1 MIHLFANVVNAQ
13 NILYK
18 ACNFT
23 LPTLIPEPESQEYFA
38 HSYLLEQKN
47 IRFRIAKKTP
57 LKNGY
62 FVTIWKRFKN
72 GSTAPYDQ
80 DDNVDLLIINVIHG
94 QSIGQ
99 FVFPKTILIKKS
111 IFSQK
116 NKGGKRGFR
125 VYSPWDTIESA
136 QAQST
141 QKWQIKF
148 FIDITPGIILNV
160 SLAKKLYSNI

>member
-38 HSYLLEQKN
+38 FLPSLSKN
-47 IRFRIAKKTP
+47 IRFRIAKNA

-99 FVFPKTILIKKS
+99 FVFPKTILIKKY
-111 IFSQK
+111 IF
-116 NKGGKRGFR
+116 
-125 VYSPWDTIESA
+125 T
-136 QAQST
+136 
-141 QKWQIKF
+141 
-148 FIDITPGIILNV
+148 
-160 SLAKKLYSNI
+160 KK